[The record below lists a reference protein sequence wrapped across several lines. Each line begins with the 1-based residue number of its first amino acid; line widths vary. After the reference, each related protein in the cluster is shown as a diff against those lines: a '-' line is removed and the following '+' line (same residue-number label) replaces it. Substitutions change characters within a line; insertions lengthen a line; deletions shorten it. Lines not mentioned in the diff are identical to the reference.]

1 MGESTLINQKS
12 SYIANFN
19 LTFGT
24 EDMPMLTHFENI
36 ILPAFT
42 KNIREE
48 NRKKN
53 KKTSFFFEQ
62 VKLTNI
68 KGEFVLAGLIV
79 KSTTLE
85 VKSRVIDGELVR
97 TNEVYPTDPYS
108 YFLINLKNHRMVL
121 TKNQNGSPTLNNF
134 SSTAKEVL
142 NNFIREQNSKSEK
155 DQKLPFANLNVVA
168 VPFKGA
174 IDDELK
180 RVKKINKVTLRFYP
194 LNGDIIDNETVDELT
209 ETLRKLGSKTGLVQY
224 NTPTNNEN
232 VAKVIKDTKGL
243 MKPSVNVTFRNGTS
257 GTLKDDSFTE
267 VMSIPLNE
275 DETFLQN
282 IDVIAGKVINEEEFN
297 ETSEENKNI
306 YDRFFAQIE
315 SLYNN
320 FFKK

>member
-1 MGESTLINQKS
+1 MIKNKT

-19 LTFGT
+19 CTFGSENEPLLTF
-24 EDMPMLTHFENI
+24 FEKI

-42 KNIREE
+42 KDFKEE

-53 KKTSFFFEQ
+53 RKTTFFFDQ
-62 VKLTNI
+62 VKLTNV

-85 VKSRVIDGELVR
+85 VKSRLIDGELVR

-121 TKNQNGSPTLNNF
+121 VKNQNGSPTLNNF
-134 SSTAKEVL
+134 STAAKDVL
-142 NNFIREQNSKSEK
+142 NRYIREQNSMIEEK
-155 DQKLPFANLNVVA
+155 DQKLPSIYLNVVA
-168 VPFKGA
+168 IPFEG
-174 IDDELK
+174 IIEDELK

-194 LNGDIIDNETVDELT
+194 LNGDIMDNETVDDLT

-232 VAKVIKDTKGL
+232 VAKVIENTKGL
-243 MKPSVNVTFRNGTS
+243 MNPTVKVIYKNGTS

-267 VMSIPLNE
+267 VMDIPVDD

-282 IDVIAGKVINEEEFN
+282 IDVIASKVINKEEFN
-297 ETSEENKNI
+297 ETSQENQNI
-306 YDRFFAQIE
+306 YDRFFTQIE
-315 SLYNN
+315 GLYNKFLKN
-320 FFKK
+320 EPF